1 MADQGKS
8 RRLRAIFK
16 NAIVWGVAW
25 GGLGTVVAS
34 LMRLNDNIP
43 LLNAILDGIGM
54 GIRIGIVGALTGA
67 AFSTFI
73 SVAYRGKRLAEI
85 SAVRFGI
92 GGAILAGVFVPTWM
106 QTMNLLSG
114 SGMVPW
120 NLVTDD
126 IIFSTVFGGITAAGT
141 MFLAKRDEARNPVTV
156 QELLDRMEHES
167 LGSGKAPGY
176 ETTQRSRSMQE
187 TRQGSP
193 RP

>member
-8 RRLRAIFK
+8 RRLRAVFK

-120 NLVTDD
+120 NLITDD
-126 IIFSTVFGGITAAGT
+126 IVFSTVFGGITAAGT
-141 MFLAKRDEARNPVTV
+141 MLLAQRDEAKNPVTV
-156 QELLDRMEHES
+156 QELLDRMERES
-167 LGSGKAPGY
+167 LGTGSAPDY
-176 ETTQRSRSMQE
+176 QTTERSRSMQD
-187 TRQGSP
+187 
-193 RP
+193 